1 MTKIQ
6 VVLLVS
12 SFLLL
17 LLYLQF
23 FRNRI
28 FNTLFFTGF
37 FIVGIVFIIHP
48 NFAQQTADF
57 FGVGRG
63 VDLVIYFLLVLFF
76 FLFIALFYKTRHLGK
91 TIIDLVRN
99 RAIENAKKL
108 GSDKKNSQ

>member
-1 MTKIQ
+1 MTIIQ
-6 VVLLVS
+6 LVLLVS

-17 LLYLQF
+17 LLYLRF

-28 FNTLFFTGF
+28 FNTLFFVGF
-37 FIVGIVFIIHP
+37 FFLGILFVIHP
-48 NFAQQTADF
+48 DFAQQTAAF

-63 VDLVIYFLLVLFF
+63 VDLVIYLLLVLFF

-91 TIIDLVRN
+91 TIVEIVRN

-108 GSDKKNSQ
+108 G